1 MPVDV
6 RLVHTIASANELF
19 TFQHQTAES
28 KGRTSWSMPSPVV
41 RQTAVRSSSALLH
54 RYQAV
59 RAESLILTAPLSP
72 EDLMVQSCPEASP
85 AKWHLAHTSWF
96 FETFVLR
103 DFLAGYQDFHPDFHW
118 LFNSYY
124 NSLGDMPAKSLRSS
138 FSRPPLEDILKYRSH
153 VDAAIGRLLESQP
166 EYPANAEA
174 VRRIVMGL
182 EHEQQHQELI
192 ATDIK
197 HALFTN
203 PLHPAYRESAAALG
217 VEGIAPPLEWIAF
230 DPGLTQV
237 GFSVDVA
244 NAESFCFDNET
255 PRHTVYIAPF
265 SIAARPVT
273 CAEYLAFMDD
283 GGYTRPELWLS
294 DGWTTIREHGWH
306 TPLYWQQDLATNSG
320 WRVYTLFGWQPLDDL
335 SETPVCHLS
344 YFEVDAFAR
353 WASRHTPG
361 VRLPTE
367 FEWEFAAN
375 QLGVLVRGAPQCS
388 ELLTYA
394 LPGETSAIVA
404 SPANMLETG
413 VLHPTRASSRCGLQQ
428 MFGDVWEWTSSAYT
442 GYPGY
447 RPLVG
452 ALGEYN
458 GKFMSSQ
465 MVLRGGSCVTPA
477 THIRA
482 SYRNFFTPGTR
493 WQFSGLRL
501 ARDAS

>member
-1 MPVDV
+1 MSS
-6 RLVHTIASANELF
+6 SA
-19 TFQHQTAES
+19 
-28 KGRTSWSMPSPVV
+28 V
-41 RQTAVRSSSALLH
+41 RQINVRSSSSLLD
-54 RYQAV
+54 RFQAV
-59 RAESLILTAPLSP
+59 RAETLSLVAPLSP

-103 DFLAGYQDFHPDFHW
+103 DFVAGYQDFHPDFHW

-138 FSRPPLEDILKYRSH
+138 FSRPPLEDILRYREH
-153 VDAAIGRLLESQP
+153 VDTAIARLLQSQP
-166 EYPANAEA
+166 DYPANAEA
-174 VRRIVMGL
+174 VRRIAMGL

-192 ATDIK
+192 TTDIK

-203 PLHPAYRESAAALG
+203 PLHPAYRESFAQAQG
-217 VEGIAPPLEWIAF
+217 ESIAPPVEWLAF
-230 DPGLTQV
+230 DAGVTQV
-237 GFSVDVA
+237 GYASDESSL
-244 NAESFCFDNET
+244 ESFCFDNET

-265 SIAARPVT
+265 SIASRPVT

-294 DGWTTIREHGWH
+294 EGWTTIREHGWH
-306 TPLYWQQDLATNSG
+306 SPLYWQQDLSSKSG
-320 WRVYTLFGWQPLDDL
+320 WRIYTLAGWQPLDEL
-335 SETPVCHLS
+335 SETPVCHAS
-344 YFEVDAFAR
+344 FFEADAYAR
-353 WASRHTPG
+353 WASRHTSG

-367 FEWEFAAN
+367 FEWEYAAG
-375 QLGVLVRGAPQCS
+375 QLGTLVRGAPQRP
-388 ELLTYA
+388 ELLTFPLA
-394 LPGETSAIVA
+394 GDSAAVA
-404 SPANMLETG
+404 AAPANMLEMG
-413 VLHPTRASSRCGLQQ
+413 KLHPTRASAPSGLQQ

-447 RPLVG
+447 RPLPG

-482 SYRNFFTPGTR
+482 SYRNFFTPATR

-501 ARDAS
+501 ARDTA